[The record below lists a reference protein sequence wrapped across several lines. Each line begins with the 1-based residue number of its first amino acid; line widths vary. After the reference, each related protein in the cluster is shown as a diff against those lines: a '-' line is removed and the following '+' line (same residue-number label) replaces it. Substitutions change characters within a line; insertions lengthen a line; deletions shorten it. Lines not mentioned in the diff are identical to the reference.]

1 MNFPFYIARRYLFSK
16 KSHNAINVISLISVC
31 GVVIATIALVCA
43 LSVYN
48 GFNDLV
54 SSLFSHFDPELK
66 ITARYGKV
74 FNPDNDT
81 IRQIRNMPEIAIASE
96 VLQDNALIKYKERQE
111 VGVIK
116 GVDNLSLIHI

>member
-16 KSHNAINVISLISVC
+16 KSHNAINIISLISVC
-31 GVVIATIALVCA
+31 GVLIATIALVCA

-66 ITARYGKV
+66 ITSRYGKV
-74 FNPDNDT
+74 FDPNEECLQN
-81 IRQIRNMPEIAIASE
+81 IKSLPEIEIVSE
-96 VLQDNALIKYKERQE
+96 VLQDNALIKYRDRQDI
-111 VGVIK
+111 GVI
-116 GVDNLSLIHI
+116 